1 MLIYLKSSLSQQES
15 YTDSISIYDSLESH
29 NQVSQSNEKEKSS
42 EISGILENIE
52 SQKNNIISGI
62 GNIGY
67 VQSIEI
73 WEEMRNQCTQAL
85 SQTEKPEEKFQISQK
100 IQELEGLEI
109 EAFSQKI
116 TETMQESGWKESEE
130 IYSTLLQKLQA
141 STLQADIKQS
151 FFAHLSQNLEI
162 THQNIQEKNFLIEQ
176 EISEKNILQKS
187 SYKKSIPEWGNL
199 IKKYEDEL
207 KNTSIP
213 KYKEKFL
220 KKISEIRGKKFLA
233 ESYAKIKETKDEK
246 TGENWKD
253 SEKIYT
259 DILSDTKKNTDISES
274 EKNELKVELS
284 GYRDIAKAN
293 INLKEK
299 HGKLIEAEEKVKK
312 LGYRKSQKYWKK
324 LEMYYRFLKNDAKET
339 EGSEQRGE
347 DFATKET
354 EMHQNTEISDLHGR
368 LENSKEN
375 DAWGKSLVQYS
386 RVMHDAED
394 AEIPKNEKQEILEKA
409 HEYYDIADAN
419 REVKETLSDAKS
431 EISDAVE
438 NLDWDES
445 KAEHFN
451 IQKYLQEVR
460 DSVNTDLLEN
470 SRIRDLDKTMQE
482 ISENIKICTKE
493 EKIDE
498 QENKIFNPEK
508 LSEENPQFAYLYK
521 VFLATQYQ
529 KTDEKILEQ
538 KREQGVGRMQ
548 YAPTENTEQET
559 PDTEISAEDIQQ
571 QQIQEQQQSDAEQIT
586 HTIDISASGISALD
600 IDQAST
606 QLENS
611 IQNST
616 ELQIYDSE
624 QGILLNSQSS
634 QNKYFAKSMLACLP
648 PEISGNFTSS
658 QIETYLSQKSQDSIL
673 KSQVVD

>member
-1 MLIYLKSSLSQQES
+1 MSALKFPSSAENSSEGLITS
-15 YTDSISIYDSLESH
+15 
-29 NQVSQSNEKEKSS
+29 EKNS
-42 EISGILENIE
+42 EISGILENID
-52 SQKNNIISGI
+52 SQKNDIISGV
-62 GNIGY
+62 GNVGY

-73 WEEMRNQCTQAL
+73 WEEMRKQCTQAL
-85 SQTEKPEEKFQISQK
+85 SQAENPEEKFQISQK

-130 IYSTLLQKLQA
+130 IYSTLFQKLQA
-141 STLQADIKQS
+141 STLQSEIKQS

-162 THQNIQEKNFLIEQ
+162 THENIQEKNFLIEQ
-176 EISEKNILQKS
+176 EIFEKNILQKS
-187 SYKKSIPEWGNL
+187 SYKKSIPEWGTL
-199 IKKYEDEL
+199 LKKYEEEQKKTTL
-207 KNTSIP
+207 P

-233 ESYAKIKETKDEK
+233 ESYATIKETKDEK
-246 TGENWKD
+246 TGKNWQD
-253 SEKIYT
+253 SEEIYKR
-259 DILSDTKKNTDISES
+259 ILSDTQKNSDISES
-274 EKNELKVELS
+274 EKNELKAEIS
-284 GYRDIAKAN
+284 GYIDIAKAN
-293 INLKEK
+293 LNLKEK

-339 EGSEQRGE
+339 EGSEERVG

-354 EMHQNTEISDLHGR
+354 EMRQNTEISDLHGR
-368 LENSKEN
+368 LENSKDTDN
-375 DAWGKSLVQYS
+375 WKKSQIQYS
-386 RVMHDAED
+386 RVFYDADD
-394 AEIPKNEKQEILEKA
+394 ADIPKTEKQDIKIKANEYLETA
-409 HEYYDIADAN
+409 QAN
-419 REVKETLSDAKS
+419 AEVKDTLSDAKS
-431 EISDAVE
+431 EISNAVE
-438 NLDWDES
+438 NLDWSES

-493 EKIDE
+493 EKIDK
-498 QENKIFNPEK
+498 QENSIFNPEK

-529 KTDEKILEQ
+529 RSDPKILEQ
-538 KREQGVGRMQ
+538 KRENEVGRMQ
-548 YAPTENTEQET
+548 YAPTENIEEN
-559 PDTEISAEDIQQ
+559 DTEVSAEDIQN
-571 QQIQEQQQSDAEQIT
+571 QQIQEQQQSDAERKT

-600 IDQAST
+600 LSQAST

-611 IQNST
+611 VQNST
-616 ELQIYDSE
+616 VLQIYNSE

-634 QNKYFAKSMLACLP
+634 QNKYFAKSMLACIP

-658 QIETYLSQKSQDSIL
+658 QLETYLSQKSQESIL
-673 KSQVVD
+673 KSQVVE